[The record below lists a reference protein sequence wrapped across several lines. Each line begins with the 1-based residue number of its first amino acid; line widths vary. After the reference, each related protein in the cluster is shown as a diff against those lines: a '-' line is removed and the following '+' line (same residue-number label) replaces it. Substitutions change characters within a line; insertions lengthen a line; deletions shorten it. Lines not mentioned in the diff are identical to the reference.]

1 MVPIIPAIPRSLE
14 KPKPKDDEKNSGN
27 GKGSGSPIR
36 SISPEGIE
44 ESHVETA
51 IAPAPAIQDEIL
63 LHRAEV
69 KGHGQ
74 ENNTQETG
82 VDFIEDVGSE
92 KEASTAQ
99 GTATFRST
107 LVRTNKQK
115 PTTSAAGDSNVSPAH
130 SQGSGIEKHESCLPP
145 PFYPKASLPPAI
157 STDFSSANEK
167 AIASE
172 EASQTAEKEDGSTMS
187 KQYSTKN
194 HIALNATAP
203 AFHAHPNPPTNVTTS
218 PTESCCT
225 GYDLAQSVHQHQEP
239 TPPVDENQ
247 SPTEQNYHGY
257 EASQNISFY
266 APPQS
271 SNDPSSP
278 NHSVY
283 QGYAYVPA
291 SYGNSPPSHASH
303 HPVGSPYRTDL
314 GISYEQRY
322 GHQPPPYSN
331 ESPYTVLGS
340 QPPLTPSRT
349 PLDPSAPPWSSSNGL
364 LPTMPF
370 SYGHVGSY
378 DPPSESRVRSTSQEP
393 WKSDE
398 SAPKDG
404 LVDDGSKPDHLDVY
418 EAKTAQMIRG
428 VWRSLNNCFSSH
440 VPLVDHLLQQFNVEE
455 YADCQLTLVHENLR
469 FAKTT
474 WSLSSLLLIQSY
486 KLRDLL
492 KSAGPSE
499 KGKAHLEIRLTDR
512 FITPWAMDS
521 ALRVLYGERPEMFT
535 LAMIRSTF
543 NDTSPQSWIF
553 QMDACLGFAAA
564 GHVLGLDHVVSQGL
578 QVACSVLDWDNL
590 DHALSFALESGPN
603 RGNSASADVIPRY
616 SYSPVCS
623 RESDPSSTLNL
634 TPPSSSAESGLE
646 RSGQPG
652 TIYEGILS
660 MSSDTTEVRSASELQ
675 TRCLQW
681 IASNLDDTW
690 LFDPSARPLAEVDRL
705 PTTAESRSPLFKSR
719 LSRIQFGDHPSEMH
733 AKASDRNSFISS
745 VALSLPFVALKY
757 VLDLGTQPILRQL
770 HAIVKERE
778 RRRQIVL
785 QSKSVPWDQ
794 RLAARDHE
802 WAEVGYT
809 ESVETATDGQVSL
822 ARKATGID
830 RQMSEPSTPD
840 QQKG

>member
-1 MVPIIPAIPRSLE
+1 MAPIIPAIPRSLE
-14 KPKPKDDEKNSGN
+14 KQKPKVDVKSIKDGE
-27 GKGSGSPIR
+27 GSGSPIR

-44 ESHVETA
+44 ESHLETTN
-51 IAPAPAIQDEIL
+51 APTPAIQNETL
-63 LHRAEV
+63 QRADV

-74 ENNTQETG
+74 GNKTQETV
-82 VDFIEDVGSE
+82 VDLIEDVASE
-92 KEASTAQ
+92 KEVSTAQ

-107 LVRTNKQK
+107 LLRTNKQK
-115 PTTSAAGDSNVSPAH
+115 PTISAADNSNVSPAH
-130 SQGSGIEKHESCLPP
+130 SQGSGLEKHGSRLPP

-157 STDFSSANEK
+157 STNFSSPKEIAV
-167 AIASE
+167 ASE
-172 EASQTAEKEDGSTMS
+172 ETSQTAEEEDGSTMS
-187 KQYSTKN
+187 KQNSTKN
-194 HIALNATAP
+194 HVTLNATAP
-203 AFHAHPNPPTNVTTS
+203 AFHTHPNPPTDVTSS
-218 PTESCCT
+218 PTESSFN
-225 GYDLAQSVHQHQEP
+225 GYDPAQSFHQQQEP
-239 TPPVDENQ
+239 TPPIDENL
-247 SPTEQNYHGY
+247 SPIQQTYHGY
-257 EASQNISFY
+257 EVSQNISFY

-291 SYGNSPPSHASH
+291 SYGYSPQSHTSH
-303 HPVGSPYRTDL
+303 HPVGSPYRTEL
-314 GISYEQRY
+314 GVSYEQRH
-322 GHQPPPYSN
+322 GDQPPSYRN
-331 ESPYTVLGS
+331 ESAYTVLGS
-340 QPPLTPSRT
+340 HPPLTPSRT

-364 LPTMPF
+364 LPTMPL

-378 DPPSESRVRSTSQEP
+378 DPPTTESRVRSTSQEP

-398 SAPKDG
+398 STPKDG
-404 LVDDGSKPDHLDVY
+404 PFDDGSKSDHLDVY

-428 VWRSLNNCFSSH
+428 VWRSLNNCISSH
-440 VPLVDHLLQQFNVEE
+440 VPLVDHLLQQFNIEE
-455 YADCQLTLVHENLR
+455 YADCHLTLVHENLR

-474 WSLSSLLLIQSY
+474 WSLSSLLLTQSY
-486 KLRDLL
+486 KLRDML

-499 KGKAHLEIRLTDR
+499 EGKVHLEIRLTDR
-512 FITPWAMDS
+512 FVTPWAMDS

-543 NDTSPQSWIF
+543 DDMSPQSWIF

-578 QVACSVLDWDNL
+578 QAACSVLDWDNL
-590 DHALSFALESGPN
+590 DHALSFGLESGPN

-646 RSGQPG
+646 RSGQPDSN
-652 TIYEGILS
+652 YEGIFSL
-660 MSSDTTEVRSASELQ
+660 SSDTTEVCSASELQ

-681 IASNLDDTW
+681 IASNLDESW
-690 LFDPSARPLAEVDRL
+690 HFDSSARPLAEVDRL

-719 LSRIQFGDHPSEMH
+719 LSRIQFGDHPTEMH
-733 AKASDRNSFISS
+733 AKASDRNSIISS
-745 VALSLPFVALKY
+745 VVLSLPFMALKY

-785 QSKSVPWDQ
+785 QSKSVPWNQ

-809 ESVETATDGQVSL
+809 ESVETASDGQVTL
-822 ARKATGID
+822 VRKVTGID
-830 RQMSEPSTPD
+830 RQVSEPSTPD
-840 QQKG
+840 PQKG

>member
-14 KPKPKDDEKNSGN
+14 KRKPKDDVQSSEN

-36 SISPEGIE
+36 SISPERIE
-44 ESHVETA
+44 ESHVDTA
-51 IAPAPAIQDEIL
+51 IASTPAIQDQT

-69 KGHGQ
+69 NDNGQ
-74 ENNTQETG
+74 GEIKQETV
-82 VDFIEDVGSE
+82 VDFTEDVGSE
-92 KEASTAQ
+92 KEAFTAQ

-107 LVRTNKQK
+107 LVRKSKQK
-115 PTTSAAGDSNVSPAH
+115 PTISAADDSNVFPTH
-130 SQGSGIEKHESCLPP
+130 SQGSETEKYGSRLSPP
-145 PFYPKASLPPAI
+145 CYPKASMPPAI
-157 STDFSSANEK
+157 STNFSSANEK

-172 EASQTAEKEDGSTMS
+172 ETSQTAEEADGNTMS

-194 HIALNATAP
+194 HVTLNATAP
-203 AFHAHPNPPTNVTTS
+203 AFQTHPTPPNDVTAS
-218 PTESCCT
+218 PTESSSN
-225 GYDLAQSVHQHQEP
+225 GYDLAQSVHQHQEH
-239 TPPVDENQ
+239 TPPVNENPSPIQQ
-247 SPTEQNYHGY
+247 SYHGY

-291 SYGNSPPSHASH
+291 SYGNSPPSHTSH
-303 HPVGSPYRTDL
+303 HPVGSSYRTEL
-314 GISYEQRY
+314 GVSYEQRY
-322 GHQPPPYSN
+322 GHQPPSYSN

-370 SYGHVGSY
+370 TYGHVGSY
-378 DPPSESRVRSTSQEP
+378 DPPESRVRSTSQEP

-398 SAPKDG
+398 SVPKDG
-404 LVDDGSKPDHLDVY
+404 PVDDGSKSDHLDVY
-418 EAKTAQMIRG
+418 EAKTAQMVRG

-440 VPLVDHLLQQFNVEE
+440 VPLIDHLLQQFNVDE

-492 KSAGPSE
+492 KSAGLSE
-499 KGKAHLEIRLTDR
+499 NGKAHLEIRLTDR
-512 FITPWAMDS
+512 FVTPWAMDS
-521 ALRVLYGERPEMFT
+521 ALRVLYGERPETFT

-543 NDTSPQSWIF
+543 DGMSPQSWIF
-553 QMDACLGFAAA
+553 QMDACLAFAAA
-564 GHVLGLDHVVSQGL
+564 GHILGLDHVVSQGL

-603 RGNSASADVIPRY
+603 RGNSTSADVIPRY

-652 TIYEGILS
+652 SNYEGILS
-660 MSSDTTEVRSASELQ
+660 IGSDTTEVRSASELQ

-690 LFDPSARPLAEVDRL
+690 QFDPSARPLAEVDRL

-719 LSRIQFGDHPSEMH
+719 MSRIQFGDHPSEMH
-733 AKASDRNSFISS
+733 AKASDRNSVISS
-745 VALSLPFVALKY
+745 VVLSLPFIALKY
-757 VLDLGTQPILRQL
+757 VLDLGTQPVLRQL

-785 QSKSVPWDQ
+785 QSKSVSWNQ

-809 ESVETATDGQVSL
+809 EWVETATDGQVSL

-830 RQMSEPSTPD
+830 RQVSEPSTPD

>member
-1 MVPIIPAIPRSLE
+1 MAPIIPAIPRSLE
-14 KPKPKDDEKNSGN
+14 KKQPKVDVKSNKDGE
-27 GKGSGSPIR
+27 GSGTPIR

-44 ESHVETA
+44 EPHVETI
-51 IAPAPAIQDEIL
+51 IASTPAIQNETL
-63 LHRAEV
+63 PRAEV
-69 KGHGQ
+69 KGYGQ
-74 ENNTQETG
+74 ENNTQETV
-82 VDFIEDVGSE
+82 VDFIEDVASE
-92 KEASTAQ
+92 KEVSTAQ
-99 GTATFRST
+99 GTATFRSA

-115 PTTSAAGDSNVSPAH
+115 PTISAADDSSVSPVH
-130 SQGSGIEKHESCLPP
+130 SQGSEFEKHGSRLPP

-157 STDFSSANEK
+157 TTNFSSPDEK

-172 EASQTAEKEDGSTMS
+172 ETPQTAEEEDGSTMS

-194 HIALNATAP
+194 HVTLNATAP
-203 AFHAHPNPPTNVTTS
+203 AFHAHPNPPTGVTTS
-218 PTESCCT
+218 PTESSFN
-225 GYDLAQSVHQHQEP
+225 GYDLAQSVHQQQEP
-239 TPPVDENQ
+239 TPPIDENL
-247 SPTEQNYHGY
+247 SPIQRTYHGY

-291 SYGNSPPSHASH
+291 SYGYSPQSHTSN
-303 HPVGSPYRTDL
+303 HPVGSPYRTEL
-314 GISYEQRY
+314 GVSYEQRY
-322 GHQPPPYSN
+322 GDQPPSYRN

-378 DPPSESRVRSTSQEP
+378 DPLSESRVRSTSQEP

-398 SAPKDG
+398 SAPKDCP
-404 LVDDGSKPDHLDVY
+404 VDDGSKSDHLDVY
-418 EAKTAQMIRG
+418 EAKSAQMIRG
-428 VWRSLNNCFSSH
+428 VWHSLNNCFSSH
-440 VPLVDHLLQQFNVEE
+440 VPLVDHLLQQFNIEE

-474 WSLSSLLLIQSY
+474 WSLSSLLLTQSH

-499 KGKAHLEIRLTDR
+499 EGKVHLEIRLTDR
-512 FITPWAMDS
+512 FVTPWAMDS

-543 NDTSPQSWIF
+543 NDISPQSWIF

-578 QVACSVLDWDNL
+578 QVACTVLDWDNL
-590 DHALSFALESGPN
+590 DRALSFGLESGPN

-646 RSGQPG
+646 RSGQPDSN
-652 TIYEGILS
+652 YEGILS
-660 MSSDTTEVRSASELQ
+660 LSSDTTEVRSASELQ
-675 TRCLQW
+675 NAL
-681 IASNLDDTW
+681 
-690 LFDPSARPLAEVDRL
+690 
-705 PTTAESRSPLFKSR
+705 
-719 LSRIQFGDHPSEMH
+719 
-733 AKASDRNSFISS
+733 SS
-745 VALSLPFVALKY
+745 VDSFKP
-757 VLDLGTQPILRQL
+757 
-770 HAIVKERE
+770 
-778 RRRQIVL
+778 
-785 QSKSVPWDQ
+785 
-794 RLAARDHE
+794 
-802 WAEVGYT
+802 
-809 ESVETATDGQVSL
+809 
-822 ARKATGID
+822 
-830 RQMSEPSTPD
+830 
-840 QQKG
+840 